1 MLWGP
6 VLIPASQALDPK
18 TIAIS
23 DKTINARMADL
34 P

>member
-1 MLWGP
+1 MLCGP
-6 VLIPASQALDPK
+6 VLIPASQAREPK

-23 DKTINARMADL
+23 DKMIKARMVDL